1 MNEDLQL
8 IKRLE
13 YFRALH
19 SELDEKIKE
28 TALDE
33 FSRKRLQKEKLSLRD
48 QIMRLEQIVYPDVT
62 A

>member
-13 YFRALH
+13 YFRAQH
-19 SELDEKIKE
+19 RDYDDKIKDP
-28 TALDE
+28 ALDE
-33 FSRKRLQKEKLSLRD
+33 FSRKRLQKEKLALRD
-48 QIMRLEQIVYPDVT
+48 QIMRLEHLVYPDVT

>member
-13 YFRALH
+13 YFRAQH
-19 SELDEKIKE
+19 RELDQKIKE

-33 FSRKRLQKEKLSLRD
+33 FSRKRLQKEKLMLRD

>member
-13 YFRALH
+13 YFRAQH
-19 SELDEKIKE
+19 RDLDEKIKDDG
-28 TALDE
+28 LDE

-48 QIMRLEQIVYPDVT
+48 QIMHLEQIVYPDVT